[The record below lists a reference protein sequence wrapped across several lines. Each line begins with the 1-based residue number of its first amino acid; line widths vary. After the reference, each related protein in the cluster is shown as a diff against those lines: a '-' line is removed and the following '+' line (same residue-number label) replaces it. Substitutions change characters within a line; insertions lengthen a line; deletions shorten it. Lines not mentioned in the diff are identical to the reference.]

1 MIVKTILDGG
11 DSNIHQDKTFSIIYK
26 TLSSEGYTEGDISII
41 FTGDES
47 LRRLK
52 KEFFK
57 KDEFTDVIAFR
68 LNDYSEKKLEGEIYI
83 SLERAKENAANFNEP
98 VEKEICRLLI
108 HGGLHLL
115 NFDDKTEDERK
126 IMREK
131 ENYYLT
137 QFGWKGIINE

>member
-1 MIVKTILDGG
+1 M
-11 DSNIHQDKTFSIIYK
+11 
-26 TLSSEGYTEGDISII
+26 
-41 FTGDES
+41 
-47 LRRLK
+47 
-52 KEFFK
+52 
-57 KDEFTDVIAFR
+57 
-68 LNDYSEKKLEGEIYI
+68 EGEIYI